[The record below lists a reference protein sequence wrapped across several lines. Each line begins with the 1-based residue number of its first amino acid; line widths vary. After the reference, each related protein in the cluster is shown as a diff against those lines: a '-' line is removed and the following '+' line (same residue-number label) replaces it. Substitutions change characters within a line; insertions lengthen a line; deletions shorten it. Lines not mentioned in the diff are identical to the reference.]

1 HDCIH
6 CGAAFTS
13 RNLLFK
19 HLMEKCDPSAAK
31 DREGKQ
37 RLIFVIGYL
46 GSRYRCMALQ
56 HERDEAVLPSVEG
69 ALTAA
74 VKRAWGDVVLGVV
87 RCTRTER
94 GVHAA
99 ENVVVFTVRATDR
112 CQAALVREL
121 DGLEIW
127 LLATPRPPPKNVNV
141 FDKVFSSKKRAYNYF
156 VPFFAL
162 LTADERAL
170 WCAGEA
176 AVDLEKPGGLW
187 LGPVFEGCSI
197 AQVVRLLADHGIS
210 ADEKDVM
217 VTNGSGHAQILMP
230 AESVALA
237 QQRLEGF
244 VWHDIPLVAM
254 ALHEAL
260 AKFSVQRRTRAVL
273 KALKGGDSKK
283 LRSFH
288 NFMQPQPAAKDQV
301 AMRQLLH
308 CSALGLTQSL
318 RRPGG
323 KGWAFD
329 DWTAITFASAD
340 FGPQQLRRMAGA
352 LVAVVRGS
360 EPLSYIDRCFQEAPL
375 QAPAAPAEVICLEAV
390 EIGGY
395 DSDWRRLAEVD
406 SSAGVEVRRRVRERV
421 VDSAKAWEDFVHGL
435 ESGRSRAQLRV
446 ELTQAAE
453 AGDLPRL
460 AAAIEA
466 GAPLDAGNEYGQT
479 AAFLAALG
487 GQTEVLRTLA
497 AARADL
503 GRAANGGVTPCRAAM
518 AKGFKGALE
527 VIAQE
532 AAGVSGAQA
541 EALACLAGWSASS
554 SSSPSGASS
563 ARVTTVIPAE

>member
-1 HDCIH
+1 
-6 CGAAFTS
+6 
-13 RNLLFK
+13 
-19 HLMEKCDPSAAK
+19 
-31 DREGKQ
+31 
-37 RLIFVIGYL
+37 
-46 GSRYRCMALQ
+46 
-56 HERDEAVLPSVEG
+56 
-69 ALTAA
+69 
-74 VKRAWGDVVLGVV
+74 
-87 RCTRTER
+87 
-94 GVHAA
+94 
-99 ENVVVFTVRATDR
+99 
-112 CQAALVREL
+112 
-121 DGLEIW
+121 
-127 LLATPRPPPKNVNV
+127 
-141 FDKVFSSKKRAYNYF
+141 
-156 VPFFAL
+156 
-162 LTADERAL
+162 
-170 WCAGEA
+170 
-176 AVDLEKPGGLW
+176 
-187 LGPVFEGCSI
+187 
-197 AQVVRLLADHGIS
+197 
-210 ADEKDVM
+210 
-217 VTNGSGHAQILMP
+217 
-230 AESVALA
+230 
-237 QQRLEGF
+237 
-244 VWHDIPLVAM
+244 
-254 ALHEAL
+254 
-260 AKFSVQRRTRAVL
+260 
-273 KALKGGDSKK
+273 
-283 LRSFH
+283 
-288 NFMQPQPAAKDQV
+288 
-301 AMRQLLH
+301 
-308 CSALGLTQSL
+308 
-318 RRPGG
+318 
-323 KGWAFD
+323 
-329 DWTAITFASAD
+329 
-340 FGPQQLRRMAGA
+340 MAGA

-554 SSSPSGASS
+554 SSSPSKLPLHDNSNNSNNNSNSRGASS
-563 ARVTTVIPAE
+563 ARVTTVIPAEAAHPGARTTVVDGAFTEEFLERLEQLWRGLPLAPKEKVSPTDRAYFADVEGWLTSNLDAAVRAAGLPDAAEAMPNMRFLIYPEPGGSLPAHVDLVRKDSVGRKSTYSFLLYLSDCDELPLG